1 MNNRSALL
9 IIVIVACCLISAG
22 YAPNSENTK
31 SVKLLFPD
39 NPDCKI
45 TGQPENTL
53 PDVNRKGR
61 ISVEGFLTDIP
72 VDPCQVKSLRPDI
85 FNEGYFSVFDCL
97 VHVCREHNI
106 EIKFHFDRQLRTHL
120 IDSIGKKKNWSY
132 AAIYHGGGRPEEP
145 VHRMDTH
152 PYKDWMRIEVYQ
164 VSKERIDRI
173 YSAFGVEAER
183 LRSNKDKVVIPEVLI
198 QTPNQNLKF
207 TNVQVRAHGI
217 RSDMFKGDV
226 ITAADIMLSL
236 AEKGKLSLDLLW
248 RGQFGRALIQGY
260 YFVRFNKDQAHDR
273 AGFTYSLGEKLNDGP
288 DPRGRRFGNNFLHI
302 TTDIRVIVSP
312 QYIRWRWTDLSR
324 SAGQRPGT
332 RRNTTRSPA
341 G

>member
-1 MNNRSALL
+1 MYNRSALL
-9 IIVIVACCLISAG
+9 IVVIVACCLISAG
-22 YAPNSENTK
+22 YAPNSENSE

-53 PDVNRKGR
+53 PNVNRKGR

-85 FNEGYFSVFDCL
+85 FNEGYFSLFDCL

-120 IDSIGKKKNWSY
+120 IDSIGKKKNWWY

-173 YSAFGVEAER
+173 YSAFGAEAGR
-183 LRSNKDKVVIPEVLI
+183 LRSNKDKVIIPEVLI

-207 TNVQVRAHGI
+207 TNVQVKAHGI

-236 AEKGKLSLDLLW
+236 AKKGKLSLDLLW

-260 YFVRFNKDQAHDR
+260 YYYYATKVIC
-273 AGFTYSLGEKLNDGP
+273 FTINLEPAKTYIYPACKPKLT
-288 DPRGRRFGNNFLHI
+288 I
-302 TTDIRVIVSP
+302 T
-312 QYIRWRWTDLSR
+312 SR
-324 SAGQRPGT
+324 SNPA
-332 RRNTTRSPA
+332 RSCSLPHWPQWRLGA
-341 G
+341 RAPVGRAEMGKTVFQVKTAERTAFIAL